1 MSEVSEHTP
10 HEKLIRMANQIA
22 TFFRSQPGQPEI
34 AVAGHINDF
43 WTYRMRMDLLAALR
57 AGEAVSPLQH
67 IWSMSVQG
75 QFYLMAI
82 LVGSLCGS
90 HRRCGRRCRPP
101 CS

>member
-57 AGEAVSPLQH
+57 AGEAVDPIVRATAPHIRLPHETTEGVKPVDPL
-67 IWSMSVQG
+67 
-75 QFYLMAI
+75 
-82 LVGSLCGS
+82 S
-90 HRRCGRRCRPP
+90 HHE
-101 CS
+101 

>member
-34 AVAGHINDF
+34 GVAGHINDF

-57 AGEAVSPLQH
+57 AGEAVDPIVRATAPHIRLPHETTEGVKPVDPL
-67 IWSMSVQG
+67 
-75 QFYLMAI
+75 
-82 LVGSLCGS
+82 S
-90 HRRCGRRCRPP
+90 HQE
-101 CS
+101 